1 MHMMESLGAKD
12 CTTLTCH
19 AKKKQKTKNEPI
31 ISAYLKLPSFSI
43 CVPELKVPV
52 NRSTEIPTRA
62 DL

>member
-1 MHMMESLGAKD
+1 MQ
-12 CTTLTCH
+12 
-19 AKKKQKTKNEPI
+19 KKKTKTKNEPI

>member
-1 MHMMESLGAKD
+1 VQKTALHSPAMQ
-12 CTTLTCH
+12 
-19 AKKKQKTKNEPI
+19 KKKTKTKNEPI